1 MGRFVRL
8 LTITFLVAM
17 LVIVSFGAGVGVGR
31 YSPTIV
37 SGIPP
42 AFAAGPA
49 PTNDGFGILN
59 EVLRILRTDFVDRDK
74 LDTAKLSEGAVRG
87 LIEAAGDPNQSYLTP
102 EQYRE
107 ARRNNQGVAFDG
119 IGATVNMDENNR
131 LLIVSPIAG
140 SPAAQAGLRP
150 GDWIMA
156 ANGEDTTKMTVNEA
170 VQKIRGPRGTKVRL
184 TIKRE
189 GENPFEVE
197 ITRGPIPEITVYH
210 RLLPEGFAYLQI
222 TQVTQRTGE
231 ELTNA
236 IPEILK
242 NNPKGIILDL
252 RYNPGGSLN
261 ATIEVASQFLKDGV
275 VLEDV
280 NGNGERHTYRV
291 KPGGQLT
298 ELPLVVLV
306 NKGSASASEVISG
319 AFQDAK
325 RATVIGERTFGK
337 GTVNTWKELTN
348 GGAVYV
354 SISHWY
360 TPSGRQ
366 IERQGIMPDI
376 VVPMSDEDWRT
387 GNDVQL
393 RRAVEF
399 LQTGK

>member
-1 MGRFVRL
+1 MGRFARL
-8 LTITFLVAM
+8 SVITFLVAM

-31 YSPTIV
+31 YSPTV
-37 SGIPP
+37 VTGIPP
-42 AFAAGPA
+42 AIAAGPA
-49 PTNDGFGILN
+49 PTADGFAILN
-59 EVLRILRTDFVDRDK
+59 EVLRILRTDYVDRDK
-74 LDTAKLSEGAVRG
+74 LDLAKLSEGAIRG
-87 LIEAAGDPNQSYLTP
+87 MIEAVGDPSQSYLTP
-102 EQYRE
+102 EQYQE

-131 LLIVSPIAG
+131 LVIVSPIAG

-156 ANGEDTTKMTVNEA
+156 ANGEDTTKMTVSEA

-189 GENPFEVE
+189 GENPFDVE
-197 ITRGPIPEITVYH
+197 IVRGPIPEVTVYQ
-210 RLLPEGFAYLQI
+210 RMLPEGFAYIQI

-231 ELTNA
+231 ELSNV
-236 IPEILK
+236 IPEIKK
-242 NNPKGIILDL
+242 NNPKGIVLDL

-261 ATIEVASQFLKDGV
+261 ATIEVASQFLKEGV
-275 VLEDV
+275 ILEDI
-280 NGNGERHTYRV
+280 NGDGRRQTYRV

-298 ELPLVVLV
+298 DIPLVVLV
-306 NKGSASASEVISG
+306 NRGSASAAEVISG

-325 RATVIGERTFGK
+325 RATIIGETTFGK
-337 GTVNTWKELTN
+337 GTVNTWKELSN

-360 TPSGRQ
+360 TPHGRQ
-366 IERQGIMPDI
+366 IERQGISPDI
-376 VVPMSDEDWRT
+376 VVPMSEDDWRS

-399 LQTGK
+399 LQTGR

>member
-1 MGRFVRL
+1 MGRFARL
-8 LTITFLVAM
+8 SVITFLVAI

-31 YSPTIV
+31 YSPTV
-37 SGIPP
+37 VTGIPP
-42 AFAAGPA
+42 AIAAGPA
-49 PTNDGFGILN
+49 PTADGFAILN
-59 EVLRILRTDFVDRDK
+59 EVLRILRTDYVDRDK
-74 LDTAKLSEGAVRG
+74 LDLAKLSEGAIRG
-87 LIEAAGDPNQSYLTP
+87 MIEAVGDPSQSYLTP
-102 EQYRE
+102 EQYQE

-131 LLIVSPIAG
+131 LVIVSPIAG

-156 ANGEDTTKMTVNEA
+156 ANGEDTTKMTVSEA

-189 GENPFEVE
+189 GENPFDVE
-197 ITRGPIPEITVYH
+197 IVRGPIPEVTVYQ
-210 RLLPEGFAYLQI
+210 RMLPEGFAYIQI

-231 ELTNA
+231 ELSNV
-236 IPEILK
+236 IPEIKK
-242 NNPKGIILDL
+242 NNPKGIVLDL

-261 ATIEVASQFLKDGV
+261 ATIEVASQFLKEGV
-275 VLEDV
+275 ILEDI
-280 NGNGERHTYRV
+280 NGDGRRQTYRV

-298 ELPLVVLV
+298 DIPLVVLV
-306 NKGSASASEVISG
+306 NRGSASAAEVISG

-325 RATVIGERTFGK
+325 RATIIGETTFGK
-337 GTVNTWKELTN
+337 GTVNTWKELSN

-360 TPSGRQ
+360 TPNGRQ
-366 IERQGIMPDI
+366 IERQGISPDI
-376 VVPMSDEDWRT
+376 VVPMSEDDWRS

-399 LQTGK
+399 LQTGR

>member
-1 MGRFVRL
+1 MGRFARL
-8 LTITFLVAM
+8 SVITFLVAM

-31 YSPTIV
+31 YSPTV
-37 SGIPP
+37 VTGIPP
-42 AFAAGPA
+42 AIAAGPA
-49 PTNDGFGILN
+49 PTADGFAILN
-59 EVLRILRTDFVDRDK
+59 EVLRILRTDYVDRDK
-74 LDTAKLSEGAVRG
+74 LDLAKLSEGAIRG
-87 LIEAAGDPNQSYLTP
+87 MIEAAGDPSQSYLTP
-102 EQYRE
+102 EQYQE

-131 LLIVSPIAG
+131 LVIVSPIAG

-156 ANGEDTTKMTVNEA
+156 ANGEDTTKMTVSEA

-189 GENPFEVE
+189 GENPFDVE
-197 ITRGPIPEITVYH
+197 IVRGPIPEVTVYQ
-210 RLLPEGFAYLQI
+210 RMLPEGFAYIQI

-231 ELTNA
+231 ELSNV
-236 IPEILK
+236 IPEIKK
-242 NNPKGIILDL
+242 NNPKGIVLDL

-261 ATIEVASQFLKDGV
+261 ATIEVASQFLKEGV
-275 VLEDV
+275 ILEDI
-280 NGNGERHTYRV
+280 NGDGRRQTYRV

-298 ELPLVVLV
+298 DIPLVVLV
-306 NKGSASASEVISG
+306 NRGSASAAEVISG

-325 RATVIGERTFGK
+325 RATIIGETTFGK
-337 GTVNTWKELTN
+337 GTVNTWKELSN

-360 TPSGRQ
+360 TPNGRQ
-366 IERQGIMPDI
+366 IERQGISPDI
-376 VVPMSDEDWRT
+376 VVPMSEDDWRS

-399 LQTGK
+399 LQTGR

>member
-1 MGRFVRL
+1 MGRFARL
-8 LTITFLVAM
+8 SVITFLVAM

-31 YSPTIV
+31 YSPTV
-37 SGIPP
+37 VTGIPP
-42 AFAAGPA
+42 AIAAGPA
-49 PTNDGFGILN
+49 PTADGFAILN
-59 EVLRILRTDFVDRDK
+59 EVLRILRTDYVDRDK
-74 LDTAKLSEGAVRG
+74 LDLAKLSEGAIRG
-87 LIEAAGDPNQSYLTP
+87 MIEAVGDPSQSYLTP
-102 EQYRE
+102 EQYQE

-131 LLIVSPIAG
+131 LVIVSPIAG

-156 ANGEDTTKMTVNEA
+156 ANGEDTTKMTVSEA

-189 GENPFEVE
+189 GENPFDVE
-197 ITRGPIPEITVYH
+197 IVRGPIPEVTVYQ
-210 RLLPEGFAYLQI
+210 RMLPEGFAYIQI

-231 ELTNA
+231 ELSNV
-236 IPEILK
+236 IPEIKK
-242 NNPKGIILDL
+242 NNPKGIVLDL

-261 ATIEVASQFLKDGV
+261 ATIEVASQFLKEGV
-275 VLEDV
+275 ILEDI
-280 NGNGERHTYRV
+280 NGDGRRQTYRV

-298 ELPLVVLV
+298 DIPLVVLV
-306 NKGSASASEVISG
+306 NRGSASAAEVISG

-325 RATVIGERTFGK
+325 RATIIGETTFGK
-337 GTVNTWKELTN
+337 GTVNTWKELSN

-360 TPSGRQ
+360 TPNGRQ
-366 IERQGIMPDI
+366 IERQGISPDI
-376 VVPMSDEDWRT
+376 VVPMSEDDWRS

-399 LQTGK
+399 LQTGR